1 MYTIGTIMNT
11 HGIKGEVKINP
22 STDFNSRF
30 NPGEIV
36 YLPIKDREL
45 ELTIKKSRSHKQQLL
60 VQFEGYES
68 IQQVEEWKGSHLY
81 IKSSQ
86 QKQLKENE
94 YYYHEIIGC
103 EMVTTEGMRLGEIT
117 SILAPGANDVWVVQD
132 EKDQEYLIPYI
143 ADVVKKVDVQN
154 KKVTIELM
162 EGLID

>member
-1 MYTIGTIMNT
+1 MYIIGTIMNT

-30 NPGEIV
+30 NPGKIV
-36 YLPIKDREL
+36 YLSLEDKAL
-45 ELTIKKSRSHKQQLL
+45 ELIIKKSRNHKQQLL

-81 IKSSQ
+81 IKASQ

-103 EMVTTEGMRLGEIT
+103 DMVTTEGIRLREIN
-117 SILAPGANDVWVVQD
+117 SILAPGANDVWIVQD
-132 EKDQEYLIPYI
+132 EKEQEYLIHYI
-143 ADVVKKVDVQN
+143 ADVVKKVDVQT
-154 KKVTIELM
+154 KKVPIELK

>member
-1 MYTIGTIMNT
+1 
-11 HGIKGEVKINP
+11 
-22 STDFNSRF
+22 
-30 NPGEIV
+30 
-36 YLPIKDREL
+36 EL
-45 ELTIKKSRSHKQQLL
+45 ELIIKKSRNHKQQLL

-81 IKSSQ
+81 IKASQ

-117 SILAPGANDVWVVQD
+117 SILESSGNDVANDQN
-132 EKDQEYLIPYI
+132 EKKQENLISYI
-143 ADVVKKVDVQN
+143 GEFVKIVDVQN

-162 EGLID
+162 EGLIY